1 MRESLPHLHLVVEE
15 PFILTP
21 SLLLSLVFRA
31 LESALVLLLCALYCI
46 SGELGANPV
55 LGHCVIFSGRNLCSQ
70 EHSVIQT
77 TPRGE
82 TRKCLMQGRR
92 IRAMFFLLVCFFVY
106 LLKMKIYLTLQLED
120 SDEEDE
126 DSEEAWERP
135 PSLYETQ
142 DLPIREG
149 YLMMRGQ

>member
-1 MRESLPHLHLVVEE
+1 MN
-15 PFILTP
+15 I
-21 SLLLSLVFRA
+21 
-31 LESALVLLLCALYCI
+31 
-46 SGELGANPV
+46 N
-55 LGHCVIFSGRNLCSQ
+55 
-70 EHSVIQT
+70 
-77 TPRGE
+77 
-82 TRKCLMQGRR
+82 
-92 IRAMFFLLVCFFVY
+92 
-106 LLKMKIYLTLQLED
+106 LTLQLED

>member
-1 MRESLPHLHLVVEE
+1 MFEAG
-15 PFILTP
+15 
-21 SLLLSLVFRA
+21 A
-31 LESALVLLLCALYCI
+31 LD
-46 SGELGANPV
+46 
-55 LGHCVIFSGRNLCSQ
+55 
-70 EHSVIQT
+70 
-77 TPRGE
+77 
-82 TRKCLMQGRR
+82 QGDVC
-92 IRAMFFLLVCFFVY
+92 LLVCFFVY

-149 YLMMRGQ
+149 YLMMRGQQVRGQK

>member
-15 PFILTP
+15 SFILNP
-21 SLLLSLVFRA
+21 FLLLSLVFRA

-46 SGELGANPV
+46 SGELGANPL
-55 LGHCVIFSGRNLCSQ
+55 LGHCVIFSVRNFCCQ
-70 EHSVIQT
+70 EHSVTQT

-82 TRKCLMQGRR
+82 TRKSLKQGRW
-92 IRAMFFLLVCFFVY
+92 IRAMFVLLLCFFVH